1 MTPGLEP
8 AFASG
13 RPVWPLA
20 ATALARLEPD
30 DPDLAIPRG
39 ALEPG
44 YRDSPERTF
53 PADPDGRIGIAPAE
67 PLGPK
72 PAKVKDR
79 QRKWKL
85 ALLAS
90 CIFHASVALF
100 FLQAN
105 DEQVLMEGA
114 ESSGIAFLGNAP
126 DDQVSA
132 GDVSETGDPAVNVTM
147 IAMLEAKAVETV
159 EAEAVPVEE
168 TVETAEFVEAER
180 ADVDTLEPVTDTP
193 EQAEAA
199 EEAQPQPTEQVE
211 ETTAEAEPVA
221 LIRHEQPVTAE
232 PLPASPAA
240 EPTPEILATD
250 RLEPV
255 EDYNLV
261 PKQVEV
267 QPAEHIETAE
277 ASPVETAKAS
287 PVEAAKVESVK
298 PKETRPVEAEPKPE
312 AVEEKPAQ
320 SKPAKQAEKKPAA
333 EKAAKKAAGKAPA
346 KAKAGSGGR
355 NQADTRRGVADGQ
368 ADGRTAQKSKGGKR
382 SGAGNAA
389 ISNYPGKVASKLRRT
404 LRYPAEAKRQKLR
417 GEVQVGFVVS
427 AAGGVG
433 SIRVVSS
440 SGSPVLDKA
449 ALETV
454 RRAAPFPAIP
464 ANAGRSNWPFTVPLN
479 FSR

>member
-132 GDVSETGDPAVNVTM
+132 GDVSETGDPAVSVTM
-147 IAMLEAKAVETV
+147 ITMLEAKAVETV

-168 TVETAEFVEAER
+168 TVEAAKFVEAER
-180 ADVDTLEPVTDTP
+180 AIVDTLEPVADAPTEP
-193 EQAEAA
+193 AEAA
-199 EEAQPQPTEQVE
+199 EEAQAQP
-211 ETTAEAEPVA
+211 AEHIDTVAAEIEPA
-221 LIRHEQPVTAE
+221 APTAE

-240 EPTPEILATD
+240 EFTPEILATD

-255 EDYNLV
+255 EDDNLV

-267 QPAEHIETAE
+267 QPAEHIETSE
-277 ASPVETAKAS
+277 APPVETAKAS